1 MNQTAR
7 ESILGTSA
15 SVSRNG
21 IPWWSWWM
29 SLLVLGLAGFLL
41 LPVPR
46 TTWHTV
52 YGARWAYILV
62 VSSLIAFGLTPI
74 LIRLAY
80 FLEVVD
86 LPVGRKVH
94 LEPTPL
100 LGGVAIYTAFGIS
113 ILANSILD
121 GQVLAIMVGG
131 TLLVVVG
138 ILDDVRSVPAGVKL
152 LGQLL
157 AAAAVMQTGVVLTLF
172 PQSVAGTVAN
182 AALTLLWLLGITNAM
197 NFFDGMDGLATG
209 LSIITAGLLGF
220 FAALTFQPFLGWFAA
235 AIVGSC
241 LGFLPFNFRPKRPA
255 AIFLG
260 DSGSPFLGFV
270 LAALAVKGEWASDNI
285 IDIGVPVLIFWVFI
299 FDMTHITLT
308 RILTGKV
315 RSFREWIAYV
325 GRDHLHHRLEALL
338 GSKRQTVLLIYLL
351 SVSMGLAALALR
363 NARTLEAVLL
373 TLQAAII
380 VVIVSILERA
390 GNR

>member
-1 MNQTAR
+1 MNPTAR
-7 ESILGTSA
+7 ESSLGTPA
-15 SVSRNG
+15 TVSRNG
-21 IPWWSWWM
+21 IAWWSWWM
-29 SLLVLGLAGFLL
+29 SLLVLGLAVFLL

-62 VSSLIAFGLTPI
+62 VSSLIAFGLTPV
-74 LIRLAY
+74 LIRLAC

-86 LPVGRKVH
+86 LPAGRKVH
-94 LEPTPL
+94 TEPTPL

-121 GQVLAIMVGG
+121 GQVVAIMVGG

-138 ILDDVRSVPAGVKL
+138 ILDDVRGMPAGVRL

-157 AAAAVMQTGVVLTLF
+157 AAGVVMQSGVVLTLF
-172 PQSVAGTVAN
+172 PPSVAGTTAN

-260 DSGSPFLGFV
+260 DAGSTFLGFV
-270 LAALAVKGEWASDNI
+270 LAALAVKGEWAADNI
-285 IDIGVPVLIFWVFI
+285 IDIGIPVLIFWVFI

-315 RSFREWIAYV
+315 RSFREWIAYT

-338 GSKRQTVLLIYLL
+338 GSKRQTVLLIFLL
-351 SVSMGLAALALR
+351 SVSMGLAGMALR